1 MTKYNRIKEFI
12 SRRFHVPGTKADQ
25 MDYNAVMLSP
35 AETEFLAA
43 GVWLDDVA
51 SRLQA
56 VSNKALDVE
65 VLEHDTHDGCIIRF
79 WHESFPEWWG
89 R

>member
-1 MTKYNRIKEFI
+1 MAKYRRIKEFVARKFYV
-12 SRRFHVPGTKADQ
+12 SGTKADQ

-43 GVWLDDVA
+43 GVWLDEVA

-56 VSNKALDVE
+56 ASNKALDVE
-65 VLEHDTHDGCIIRF
+65 VVEHDDHDGCIVRF
-79 WHESFPEWWG
+79 WYETLPYWY
-89 R
+89 